1 MHAHPTSENILFQVK
16 SVAWRVCRQGL
27 ACEVHGHRRRCRE
40 QNTAH
45 RLEAY
50 FLSTFIAK
58 TSSFMSA
65 FLASTL
71 HVSLIQRWGHGER
84 LQRGFLLPVSR
95 RCMGALALVLADARV
110 PYCVAPLCLLPAES
124 HGTDVSPMNR
134 VALGSGHLLS
144 RSVGTTAC
152 PPVLELLGRHLV
164 LSHGHHMGWTCPLL
178 AREGGA
184 PFCF

>member
-1 MHAHPTSENILFQVK
+1 
-16 SVAWRVCRQGL
+16 
-27 ACEVHGHRRRCRE
+27 
-40 QNTAH
+40 
-45 RLEAY
+45 
-50 FLSTFIAK
+50 
-58 TSSFMSA
+58 MSA

-84 LQRGFLLPVSR
+84 LRRGFLLPVSR

-144 RSVGTTAC
+144 RSVGTTAF

-164 LSHGHHMGWTCPLL
+164 LSHGHHMGGPLPFWPGREEPHSASDWL
-178 AREGGA
+178 RDLLWPCHLPKPHFLREEGGHCRPALWCLREGDVR
-184 PFCF
+184 

>member
-1 MHAHPTSENILFQVK
+1 MHAHPTSENFLFQVK
-16 SVAWRVCRQGL
+16 SVARRVCRQGL
-27 ACEVHGHRRRCRE
+27 ACEVHGHRHCCRE

-84 LQRGFLLPVSR
+84 LRRGFLLPVSR
-95 RCMGALALVLADARV
+95 RCMGAFALVLADARV
-110 PYCVAPLCLLPAES
+110 PYCVAPSRLLPAES

-134 VALGSGHLLS
+134 VTLGSGHLLS
-144 RSVGTTAC
+144 CSVGTTAC

-164 LSHGHHMGWTCPLL
+164 LSHGHHMGWPCPLL